1 MRHYEVLFIAKP
13 TLTDEE
19 LKARV
24 EFVKETLVKNGAEIA
39 NTIEMGAR
47 KLAYQIDKY
56 ERGVYYVIYFKAPGA
71 LIKELER
78 VLKITEDIIRFLIV
92 KYENRREIAAWE
104 TLSQGKKIGKRE
116 NKKEAKAG
124 TPAE

>member
-39 NTIEMGAR
+39 SVIEMGAR
-47 KLAYQIDKY
+47 KLAYEIRKY

-92 KYENRREIAAWE
+92 KYENRCEVAAWE
-104 TLSQGKKIGKRE
+104 MLSQGKKL
-116 NKKEAKAG
+116 NKKESKKEPQ

>member
-1 MRHYEVLFIAKP
+1 MRHYEVLFIVKP

-19 LKARV
+19 VKAKV

-39 NTIEMGAR
+39 SVIEMGAR
-47 KLAYQIDKY
+47 KLAYKIDKY
-56 ERGVYYVIYFKAPGA
+56 ERGIYYVIYFKAPGE

-104 TLSQGKKIGKRE
+104 ILSQGKKIGKRD
-116 NKKEAKAG
+116 NKKEPKAE